1 MPFAKKNEAV
11 FIGPAAKRIKRLT
24 GILWAVTRAVLLLG
38 IGFIILYPVLFMFS
52 MSLKTYEDIVNPAV
66 VWLPRTPTLQNFID
80 SMSLMN
86 FPEALRNSVMLGVGT
101 ALLQT
106 VSCSL
111 VGYGFARFRFPGR
124 GFIFGIVVF
133 TLLVPP
139 VTIIVPQYIQF
150 RFFDLLGLFKLVGL
164 PSFNM
169 VNSPLALYLPAIFGM
184 GFRSGIFIFLFRQYF
199 RGQPRELDDAARVD
213 GCGHFGTFLRIMAP
227 NGGAIYLTV
236 FLFSIVWNWNEYFTT
251 AILTDR
257 LTTLPMALA
266 IMRDMLKQMTSGV
279 TAMGVTDDPYTQ
291 TARLMAGS
299 LLTITPVLLL
309 YTALQ
314 KYFVESVERSGIV
327 G

>member
-1 MPFAKKNEAV
+1 MPFAEKREALLT
-11 FIGPAAKRIKRLT
+11 GTAAKRVKRLT
-24 GILWAVTRAVLLLG
+24 ALLWSLARAVLLLG
-38 IGFIILYPVLFMFS
+38 IGFIILYPVLFMLT
-52 MSLKTYEDIVNPAV
+52 MSLKTYQDIVNPAV
-66 VWLPRTPTLQNFID
+66 VWLPRTPTAQNFID
-80 SMSLMN
+80 AMSLMD
-86 FPEALRNSVMLGVGT
+86 FPNALKNSVMLGVVT
-101 ALLQT
+101 AVLQT
-106 VSCSL
+106 LSCSL
-111 VGYGFARFRFPGR
+111 IGYGFARFRFPGR
-124 GFIFGIVVF
+124 GVIFGVVIF

-139 VTIIVPQYIQF
+139 VTIIVPQYMQL
-150 RFFDLLGLFKLVGL
+150 RFFDLLGLFRLVGL

-184 GFRSGIFIFLFRQYF
+184 GFRSGIFIFLFRQFF

-213 GCGHFGTFLRIMAP
+213 GCGYWSTFVRIMAP

-236 FLFSIVWNWNEYFTT
+236 FLFSTVWNWNEYFTT

-299 LLTITPVLLL
+299 FLTITPVLLL
-309 YTALQ
+309 YAALQ